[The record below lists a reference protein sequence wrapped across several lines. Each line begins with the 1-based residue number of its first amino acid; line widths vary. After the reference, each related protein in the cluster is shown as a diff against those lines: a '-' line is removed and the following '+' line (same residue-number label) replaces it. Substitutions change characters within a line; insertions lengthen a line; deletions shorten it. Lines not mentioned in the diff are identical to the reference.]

1 MSRFSRRNLLAVSAA
16 GAAAGIAVAAQ
27 ATAFGDPDE
36 PRHGTINA
44 GSRAALGVLPSA
56 REAPPQRLE
65 QA

>member
-1 MSRFSRRNLLAVSAA
+1 MSRFSRRTLLAVS
-16 GAAAGIAVAAQ
+16 AAAGIAVAAQ
-27 ATAFGDPDE
+27 ATALGDPDE

>member
-1 MSRFSRRNLLAVSAA
+1 MSRFSRRTLLAVS
-16 GAAAGIAVAAQ
+16 AAAGIAVAAQ

-44 GSRAALGVLPSA
+44 GSRAALGVLPPA